1 LTFFSAPFNSCLKCL
16 VALGMATDE
25 RICFKMFLKHKQ
37 DVIIKI
43 VSLILCNKVYRVKVV
58 RIVADTLGSVHTRH
72 ETPICQESTM
82 QNNTLS
88 L

>member
-1 LTFFSAPFNSCLKCL
+1 MLSPKYGDQLYTQKN
-16 VALGMATDE
+16 G
-25 RICFKMFLKHKQ
+25 
-37 DVIIKI
+37 I
-43 VSLILCNKVYRVKVV
+43 VTG
-58 RIVADTLGSVHTRH
+58 VADTLWSVHTRH

>member
-1 LTFFSAPFNSCLKCL
+1 MKPPLWKFSAYSTGKVISDVGA
-16 VALGMATDE
+16 VAYFE
-25 RICFKMFLKHKQ
+25 FKFMTSSRFA
-37 DVIIKI
+37 D
-43 VSLILCNKVYRVKVV
+43 
-58 RIVADTLGSVHTRH
+58 VADTLGSVHTRH